1 MVGPGRHEEADNETR
16 LARTLLSETREEML
30 KADHKAN
37 VVLTVLGMA
46 LTALVSAVGAGGVRP
61 LTYSASAQSLF
72 WAGCAAVAP
81 SFLLLG
87 LAIVPRTGI
96 GRRDRTHY
104 FGDVASGVTV
114 WQLKARMQQ
123 TDVHERDVSQFAV
136 LSVLVTVKYRCIR
149 RAMIWGGVFLFLTT
163 VGILLG
169 ISLR

>member
-1 MVGPGRHEEADNETR
+1 MVGSGGDEGTESGAR
-16 LARTLLSETREEML
+16 LARILLSETREEML

-46 LTALVSAVGAGGVRP
+46 LTALVGAVGAGGVRP
-61 LTYSASAQSLF
+61 LAYAASAQSLF

-104 FGDVASGVTV
+104 FGDVASGISVR
-114 WQLKARMQQ
+114 QLKTRVQQ
-123 TDVHERDVSQFAV
+123 TNAEERDVHQFAV

-149 RAMIWGGVFLFLTT
+149 RAMIWVGVFLFLTT
-163 VGILLG
+163 GGILLG
-169 ISLR
+169 NSLR